1 MMIFHIMFYELKRIF
16 KRFGSIMVVF
26 IAPALVVILASVFFS
41 GYEFQTMKLGVHL
54 EDKSLPAQLTMKLLT
69 SFFKGKSVVE
79 VSGNF
84 DELLIKGKLNAV
96 VVIPKDFTKK
106 LYEKQRTLLPFI
118 PSPVDLQVASAIY
131 RVVNSLFADL
141 EGSAFFDPQILK
153 YLFVDKGYPS
163 PRLVMRNSK
172 ESIDFESLISPS
184 IIFFS
189 SVLVVISLLSLS
201 VVSDGERGVLDL
213 YIAMDLKWWE
223 YSLGKIASYTTLG
236 FAISSLACVILLLVT
251 NINIPI
257 KWVLILS
264 LFNALFHSSI
274 AFIVSSLSP
283 TRNTASLVAVSLIGL
298 FFFMS
303 GTIVPVSS
311 LPESFKTISVRTLP
325 FKIVYVLRRIQLYGD
340 SDISGEILYILLWC
354 SVALVLAILLGK
366 IPLKRK

>member
-1 MMIFHIMFYELKRIF
+1 MMVFHIMFYELKRIF

-26 IAPALVVILASVFFS
+26 IAPALVVILASAFFS
-41 GYEFQTMKLGVHL
+41 GYEFQTMKLGIYL

-79 VSGNF
+79 VSKNF
-84 DELLIKGKLNAV
+84 DELLIKGELNAV
-96 VVIPKDFTKK
+96 VIIPKGFTQR
-106 LYEKQRTLLPFI
+106 LYKKQRTYLPFV

-153 YLFVDKGYPS
+153 FLFVDKGYPS
-163 PRLVMRNSK
+163 PRLVMKNSK
-172 ESIDFESLISPS
+172 KSIDFVSLISPS
-184 IIFFS
+184 VIFFS

-201 VVSDGERGVLDL
+201 VVSDGERGILDL
-213 YIAMDLKWWE
+213 YISMDLKWWE
-223 YSLGKIASYTTLG
+223 YSLGKIVSYTILG
-236 FAISSLACVILLLVT
+236 FTISMLACIILLLVT
-251 NINIPI
+251 NINIPVG
-257 KWVLILS
+257 WVLILS
-264 LFNALFHSSI
+264 LLNALFHSSVG
-274 AFIVSSLSP
+274 FIVSSLSP

-311 LPESFKTISVRTLP
+311 LPESFKVLSVKTLP
-325 FKIVYVLRRIQLYGD
+325 FKIVYVLRKIQLYSTSG
-340 SDISGEILYILLWC
+340 ISKEILYLLLWC
-354 SVALVLAILLGK
+354 SISLVLAVFLGK

>member
-1 MMIFHIMFYELKRIF
+1 LMVFHIMFYELKRIF

-41 GYEFQTMKLGVHL
+41 GYEFQTMKLGVCL

-79 VSGNF
+79 VSKNF
-84 DELLIKGKLNAV
+84 DDLLIKGELNAV
-96 VVIPKDFTKK
+96 VVIPKGFTQK
-106 LYEKQRTLLPFI
+106 LYKKQRTYLPFI

-163 PRLVMRNSK
+163 PRLVMENSK
-172 ESIDFESLISPS
+172 KSIDFESLISPS
-184 IIFFS
+184 VIFFS

-201 VVSDGERGVLDL
+201 VVSDGEKGILDL
-213 YIAMDLKWWE
+213 YISMDLKWWE
-223 YSLGKIASYTTLG
+223 YSLGKIVSYTILG
-236 FAISSLACVILLLVT
+236 FTISMLACVILLLVT
-251 NINIPI
+251 NINIPVE
-257 KWVLILS
+257 WVLILS
-264 LFNALFHSSI
+264 LLNALFHSSVG
-274 AFIVSSLSP
+274 FIVSSLSP

-311 LPESFKTISVRTLP
+311 LPESFKMVSVRTLP
-325 FKIVYVLRRIQLYGD
+325 FKIVYVLRKIQLYGA
-340 SDISGEILYILLWC
+340 SGISKEILYLLLWC
-354 SVALVLAILLGK
+354 SVSLVLAIFLGK